1 MPDNRAIVALNA
13 AARMRSPAGAVVGGL
28 LLGIAL
34 SYVGGYLHNGAN
46 LTALAALVILVLVL
60 MIRPDGLFSAT
71 HVRRV

>member
-1 MPDNRAIVALNA
+1 M
-13 AARMRSPAGAVVGGL
+13 VGGL